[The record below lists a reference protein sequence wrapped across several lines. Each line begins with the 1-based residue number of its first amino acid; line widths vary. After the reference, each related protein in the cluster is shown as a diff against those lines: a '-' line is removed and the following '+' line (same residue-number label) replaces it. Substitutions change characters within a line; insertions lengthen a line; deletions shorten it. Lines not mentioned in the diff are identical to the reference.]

1 MQEALLFCK
10 LLRLDQVCER
20 GVLRSGSGVLRS
32 EFFGGQDMIT
42 IKDMAEMLGIS
53 TTTVSN
59 VIHGKTSE
67 VSQKTVERVEKLLDK
82 YEYVPNISARSLSQN
97 SSKIIGVAL
106 KCRKDKYANLFSDPF
121 FGELIGA
128 LEAEIRAQG
137 YFMMIYTSNDISEII
152 RNVLTW
158 NVDGLILVGMLHDDF
173 IRIKSRYKNPTV
185 LIDSYASREI
195 MNYVNIG
202 LEDEEGAYEITR
214 YLLKMG
220 HRRIAFLA
228 DNMEGVD
235 YTRYLGHLRALA
247 DYGLEMKEE
256 NLLIF
261 HPGTVERESSLREL
275 YYRVKNYTAFMCCS
289 DYYAVLL
296 MNYFMDRGIRIPED
310 LSITGFDNNLM
321 SRVVRPALT
330 TVGQDVTKK
339 GRLAVEYLLKMIQGT
354 EFSEW
359 DVKLPIEIVIRDSV
373 REIRQEDA
381 GDGAADSKDVVEK
394 ADVCGNC
401 CNMDEKEA

>member
-1 MQEALLFCK
+1 
-10 LLRLDQVCER
+10 
-20 GVLRSGSGVLRS
+20 
-32 EFFGGQDMIT
+32 MIT

-67 VSQKTVERVEKLLDK
+67 VSQKTVERVEKLLEE
-82 YEYVPNISARSLSQN
+82 YEYVPNNSARSLTQNCSQ
-97 SSKIIGVAL
+97 IIGVAL
-106 KCRKDKYANLFSDPF
+106 KCRKDKYTNLIADPF
-121 FGELIGA
+121 FGELLGA
-128 LEAEIRAQG
+128 LEAEIRSRG
-137 YFMMIYTSNDISEII
+137 YFMMIYISNEISEII

-173 IRIKSRYKNPTV
+173 IRIKSRYKKPTL
-185 LIDSYASREI
+185 LIDSYAPREI

-202 LEDEEGAYEITR
+202 LEDEDGAYKMMH
-214 YLLKMG
+214 YLLEMG

-235 YTRYLGHLRALA
+235 YTRYLGYQRALEE
-247 DYGLEMKEE
+247 YGLEIQEKD
-256 NLLIF
+256 LLIF
-261 HPGTVERESSLREL
+261 HPGTVERESSLQEL
-275 YYRVKNYTAFMCCS
+275 YYKAKNYTAFMCCS

-321 SRVVRPALT
+321 SRIIRPALT

-339 GRLAVEYLLKMIQGT
+339 GKLAIDYMLKMIQGI
-354 EFSEW
+354 EFSEC
-359 DVKLPIEIVIRDSV
+359 DVKLPTEIVIRDSV
-373 REIRQEDA
+373 RAIDLPVNTKKEKPEDI
-381 GDGAADSKDVVEK
+381 GRKSQGQ
-394 ADVCGNC
+394 
-401 CNMDEKEA
+401 

>member
-1 MQEALLFCK
+1 
-10 LLRLDQVCER
+10 
-20 GVLRSGSGVLRS
+20 
-32 EFFGGQDMIT
+32 MIT

-67 VSQKTVERVEKLLDK
+67 GSQKTVERVEKLLDK

-256 NLLIF
+256 YVKDAAEIF
-261 HPGTVERESSLREL
+261 TEI
-275 YYRVKNYTAFMCCS
+275 TA
-289 DYYAVLL
+289 
-296 MNYFMDRGIRIPED
+296 E
-310 LSITGFDNNLM
+310 
-321 SRVVRPALT
+321 
-330 TVGQDVTKK
+330 
-339 GRLAVEYLLKMIQGT
+339 
-354 EFSEW
+354 
-359 DVKLPIEIVIRDSV
+359 
-373 REIRQEDA
+373 
-381 GDGAADSKDVVEK
+381 
-394 ADVCGNC
+394 
-401 CNMDEKEA
+401 

>member
-1 MQEALLFCK
+1 
-10 LLRLDQVCER
+10 
-20 GVLRSGSGVLRS
+20 
-32 EFFGGQDMIT
+32 
-42 IKDMAEMLGIS
+42 MLGIS

-67 VSQKTVERVEKLLDK
+67 VSQKTVERVEKILEE
-82 YEYVPNISARSLSQN
+82 YEYVPNISARSLTQN
-97 SSKIIGVAL
+97 SSKIIGVAF
-106 KCRKDKYANLFSDPF
+106 KCRKDKYINLFTDPF

-128 LEAEIRAQG
+128 LEAEIRARG
-137 YFMMIYTSNDISEII
+137 YFMMTYTSNDISEII

-185 LIDSYASREI
+185 LIDSYAPREI
-195 MNYVNIG
+195 MNYVNVG
-202 LEDEEGAYEITR
+202 LEDEEGAYAITR

-220 HRRIAFLA
+220 HRKIAFLA

-235 YTRYLGHLRALA
+235 YTRYLGYQRALA
-247 DYGLEMKEE
+247 DSGLEMEEE

-275 YYRVKNYTAFMCCS
+275 YYRCKNYTAFMCCS

-296 MNYFMDRGIRIPED
+296 MNYFMDRGVRIPED
-310 LSITGFDNNLM
+310 LSFTGFDNNLM

-339 GRLAVEYLLKMIQGT
+339 GRLAVEYLLKMIDGI
-354 EFSEW
+354 EPAEW
-359 DVKLPIEIVIRDSV
+359 DVKLPTELVIRDSV
-373 REIRQEDA
+373 RAVGQAAESGGEMP
-381 GDGAADSKDVVEK
+381 DGEERESRAV
-394 ADVCGNC
+394 
-401 CNMDEKEA
+401 

>member
-1 MQEALLFCK
+1 
-10 LLRLDQVCER
+10 
-20 GVLRSGSGVLRS
+20 
-32 EFFGGQDMIT
+32 MIT

-228 DNMEGVD
+228 DNYGRRGLYALSGTFEGS
-235 YTRYLGHLRALA
+235 G
-247 DYGLEMKEE
+247 GLWAGDE
-256 NLLIF
+256 
-261 HPGTVERESSLREL
+261 GRESS
-275 YYRVKNYTAFMCCS
+275 
-289 DYYAVLL
+289 
-296 MNYFMDRGIRIPED
+296 D
-310 LSITGFDNNLM
+310 LPS
-321 SRVVRPALT
+321 
-330 TVGQDVTKK
+330 
-339 GRLAVEYLLKMIQGT
+339 
-354 EFSEW
+354 
-359 DVKLPIEIVIRDSV
+359 
-373 REIRQEDA
+373 
-381 GDGAADSKDVVEK
+381 GDGGTGIQFEGTLLPGEKLYGVYVLFGLLCRAADELFYGSGDTDSGGSLDHRV
-394 ADVCGNC
+394 
-401 CNMDEKEA
+401 

>member
-1 MQEALLFCK
+1 
-10 LLRLDQVCER
+10 
-20 GVLRSGSGVLRS
+20 
-32 EFFGGQDMIT
+32 MIT

-67 VSQKTVERVEKLLDK
+67 VSQKTVERVEKILEE
-82 YEYVPNISARSLSQN
+82 YEYVPNISARSLTQN
-97 SSKIIGVAL
+97 SSKIIGVAF
-106 KCRKDKYANLFSDPF
+106 KCRKDKYINLFTDPF

-128 LEAEIRAQG
+128 LEAEIRARG
-137 YFMMIYTSNDISEII
+137 YFMMTYTSNDISEII

-173 IRIKSRYKNPTV
+173 VRIKSRYKNPTV
-185 LIDSYASREI
+185 LIDSYAPREI
-195 MNYVNIG
+195 MNYVNVG
-202 LEDEEGAYEITR
+202 LEDEEGAYAITR
-214 YLLKMG
+214 YLVKMG
-220 HRRIAFLA
+220 HRKIAFLA

-235 YTRYLGHLRALA
+235 YTRYLGYQRALA
-247 DYGLEMKEE
+247 DSGLEMEEE

-275 YYRVKNYTAFMCCS
+275 YYRCKNYSAFMCCS

-339 GRLAVEYLLKMIQGT
+339 GRLAVEYLLKMIDGI
-354 EFSEW
+354 EPAEW
-359 DVKLPIEIVIRDSV
+359 DVKLPTELVIRDSV
-373 REIRQEDA
+373 RAVGQAAEAEGGMPDEEEQESRA
-381 GDGAADSKDVVEK
+381 V
-394 ADVCGNC
+394 
-401 CNMDEKEA
+401 

>member
-1 MQEALLFCK
+1 
-10 LLRLDQVCER
+10 
-20 GVLRSGSGVLRS
+20 
-32 EFFGGQDMIT
+32 MIT

-67 VSQKTVERVEKLLDK
+67 VSQKTVERVEKILEE
-82 YEYVPNISARSLSQN
+82 YEYVPNISARSLTQN
-97 SSKIIGVAL
+97 SSKIIGVAF
-106 KCRKDKYANLFSDPF
+106 KCRKDKYINLFTDPF

-128 LEAEIRAQG
+128 LEAEIRARG
-137 YFMMIYTSNDISEII
+137 YFMMTYTSNDISEII

-185 LIDSYASREI
+185 LIDSYAPREI
-195 MNYVNIG
+195 MNYVNVG
-202 LEDEEGAYEITR
+202 LEDEEGAYAITR
-214 YLLKMG
+214 YLLEMG
-220 HRRIAFLA
+220 HRKIAFLA

-235 YTRYLGHLRALA
+235 YTRYLGYQRALA
-247 DYGLEMKEE
+247 DSGLEMEEE

-275 YYRVKNYTAFMCCS
+275 YYRCKNYTAFMCCS

-296 MNYFMDRGIRIPED
+296 MNYFMDRGVRIPKD

-339 GRLAVEYLLKMIQGT
+339 GRLAVEYLLKMIDGI
-354 EFSEW
+354 EPAEW
-359 DVKLPIEIVIRDSV
+359 DVKLPTELVIRDSV
-373 REIRQEDA
+373 RAVGQAAESGGEMP
-381 GDGAADSKDVVEK
+381 DGEERESRAV
-394 ADVCGNC
+394 
-401 CNMDEKEA
+401 

>member
-1 MQEALLFCK
+1 
-10 LLRLDQVCER
+10 
-20 GVLRSGSGVLRS
+20 
-32 EFFGGQDMIT
+32 MIT

-67 VSQKTVERVEKLLDK
+67 VSQKTVERVEKLLEE
-82 YEYVPNISARSLSQN
+82 YEYVPNNSARSLTQNCSQ
-97 SSKIIGVAL
+97 IIGVAL
-106 KCRKDKYANLFSDPF
+106 KCRKDKYTNLIADPF
-121 FGELIGA
+121 FGELLGA
-128 LEAEIRAQG
+128 LEAEIRSRG
-137 YFMMIYTSNDISEII
+137 YFMMIYISNEISEII

-173 IRIKSRYKNPTV
+173 IRIKSRYKKPTL
-185 LIDSYASREI
+185 LIDSYAPREI

-202 LEDEEGAYEITR
+202 LEDEDGAYKMTR
-214 YLLKMG
+214 YLLEMG

-235 YTRYLGHLRALA
+235 YTRYLGYQRALEE
-247 DYGLEMKEE
+247 YGLEIQEKD
-256 NLLIF
+256 LLIF
-261 HPGTVERESSLREL
+261 HPGTVERESSLQEL
-275 YYRVKNYTAFMCCS
+275 YYKAKNYTAFMCCS

-310 LSITGFDNNLM
+310 LSITGFDDNLM
-321 SRVVRPALT
+321 SRIIRPALT

-339 GRLAVEYLLKMIQGT
+339 GKLAVDYMLKMIQGI

-359 DVKLPIEIVIRDSV
+359 DVKLPTEIVIRDSV
-373 REIRQEDA
+373 RAIDLPVDAKKEKPEDI
-381 GDGAADSKDVVEK
+381 GRKSQGQ
-394 ADVCGNC
+394 
-401 CNMDEKEA
+401 

>member
-1 MQEALLFCK
+1 
-10 LLRLDQVCER
+10 
-20 GVLRSGSGVLRS
+20 
-32 EFFGGQDMIT
+32 MIT

-67 VSQKTVERVEKLLDK
+67 VSQKTVERVEKILEE
-82 YEYVPNISARSLSQN
+82 YEYVPNISARSLTQN
-97 SSKIIGVAL
+97 SSKIIGVAF
-106 KCRKDKYANLFSDPF
+106 KCRKDKYINLFTDPF

-137 YFMMIYTSNDISEII
+137 YFMMTYTSNDISEII

-185 LIDSYASREI
+185 LIDSYAPREI
-195 MNYVNIG
+195 MNYVNVG
-202 LEDEEGAYEITR
+202 LEDEEGAYAITR

-220 HRRIAFLA
+220 HRKIAFLA

-235 YTRYLGHLRALA
+235 YTRYLGYQRALA
-247 DYGLEMKEE
+247 ESGLEMEEE

-275 YYRVKNYTAFMCCS
+275 YYRCKNYTAFMCCS

-296 MNYFMDRGIRIPED
+296 MNYFMDRGIKIPED

-339 GRLAVEYLLKMIQGT
+339 GRLAVECLLKMIQGT
-354 EFSEW
+354 ELTEW
-359 DVKLPIEIVIRDSV
+359 DVKLPTELVIRDSV
-373 REIRQEDA
+373 RAVGTAAEAGVEMPEDGDQENREVQTA
-381 GDGAADSKDVVEK
+381 S
-394 ADVCGNC
+394 
-401 CNMDEKEA
+401 

>member
-1 MQEALLFCK
+1 
-10 LLRLDQVCER
+10 
-20 GVLRSGSGVLRS
+20 
-32 EFFGGQDMIT
+32 MIT

-67 VSQKTVERVEKLLDK
+67 VSQKTVERVEKILEE
-82 YEYVPNISARSLSQN
+82 YEYVPNISARSLTQN
-97 SSKIIGVAL
+97 SSKIIGVAF
-106 KCRKDKYANLFSDPF
+106 KCRKDKYINLFTDPF

-128 LEAEIRAQG
+128 LEAEIRARG
-137 YFMMIYTSNDISEII
+137 YFMMTYTSNDISEII

-185 LIDSYASREI
+185 LIDSYAPREI
-195 MNYVNIG
+195 MNYVNVG
-202 LEDEEGAYEITR
+202 LEDEEGAYAITR

-220 HRRIAFLA
+220 HRKIAFLA
-228 DNMEGVD
+228 DS
-235 YTRYLGHLRALA
+235 
-247 DYGLEMKEE
+247 GLEMEEE

-275 YYRVKNYTAFMCCS
+275 YYRCKNYTAFMCCS

-339 GRLAVEYLLKMIQGT
+339 GRLAVEYLLKMIDGI
-354 EFSEW
+354 EPAEW
-359 DVKLPIEIVIRDSV
+359 DVKLPTELVIRDSV
-373 REIRQEDA
+373 RAVGQAAESGGEMP
-381 GDGAADSKDVVEK
+381 DGEERESRAV
-394 ADVCGNC
+394 
-401 CNMDEKEA
+401 

>member
-1 MQEALLFCK
+1 
-10 LLRLDQVCER
+10 
-20 GVLRSGSGVLRS
+20 
-32 EFFGGQDMIT
+32 MIT

-67 VSQKTVERVEKLLDK
+67 VSQKTVERVEKLLEE
-82 YEYVPNISARSLSQN
+82 YEYVPNISARSLTQN
-97 SSKIIGVAL
+97 RSKIIGVAL
-106 KCRKDKYANLFSDPF
+106 KGRKDKYRNLIADPF
-121 FGELIGA
+121 FAELIGS

-137 YFMMIYTSNDISEII
+137 YFMMIYISNDISEII

-185 LIDSYASREI
+185 LIDSYAPREI
-195 MNYVNIG
+195 MKYVNIG
-202 LEDEEGAYEITR
+202 LEDEEGAYQMTR

-235 YTRYLGHLRALA
+235 YIRYKGHQRALE
-247 DYGLEMKEE
+247 DYGLKMQEK

-261 HPGTVERESSLREL
+261 HPGTVERESSLMEL
-275 YYRVKNYTAFMCCS
+275 YYRAKDYTAFMCCS
-289 DYYAVLL
+289 DYYAVIL

-310 LSITGFDNNLM
+310 LSITGFDDNLM
-321 SRVVRPALT
+321 SKIVRPALT

-339 GRLAVEYLLKMIQGT
+339 GQLAVNYLLKMIQGI
-354 EFSEW
+354 EFPEW
-359 DVKLPIEIVIRDSV
+359 DVKLPTEIVIRDSV
-373 REIRQEDA
+373 KAVEVEEEARMEDA
-381 GDGAADSKDVVEK
+381 EESEDAAD
-394 ADVCGNC
+394 
-401 CNMDEKEA
+401 EAG